1 MRHKVSSGLKATGD
15 PNLRLQPGALRTYR
29 RLISYLRPHRTM
41 FMVGVLGMVMSAA
54 SDAGWAGFIKFFLDG
69 TFVNKD
75 PRMVWL
81 VPVTL
86 VGLFV
91 FRGIGD
97 FLQTYCPGSVGRRIV
112 KTLRAQLFDSY
123 LHLPI
128 SYFDREAS
136 GALLS
141 RLTYNTEQVAQ
152 ATTDSITVF
161 IRDTLTIF
169 GLVGYLLWQ
178 NPRLTLVT
186 LTVGPLIAFM
196 IRRINQQF
204 RRYSRRIQ
212 NSMGDVT
219 RVAKEAIEAPRVVRV
234 FNAQAYET
242 ELFEQVIEHNRRS
255 YMRLML
261 TKGLSNPVVM
271 LIASSAMAGV
281 LCVATKDAMQ
291 GNMTV
296 GDFTSFIA
304 ALGLV
309 TAPLRRIINVAGP
322 LQQGIA
328 AAQSIFE
335 VMDTPVEHPGGGH
348 PITRARGDV
357 EYRDVTFRYPTGAS
371 DVLSGVSFS
380 VNAGETLAI
389 VGRSGSGKSTIVN
402 MLPRFYDVAGGSVL
416 LDGRDVREYGL
427 PDLRAQMSLV
437 SQDVVIFNDSV
448 RRNIAFGFPATDA
461 EIEAAARAARVTEFT
476 DALPGGLDTEVGDRG
491 VLLSGGQRQRIAI
504 ARAMLR
510 NTPVL
515 ILDEAT
521 SALDTE
527 LERQIQEQLEHLM
540 ESRTTL
546 VIAHRLSTVEK
557 ANRILVMDGGRVI
570 ETGTHE
576 ELLAREGQY
585 AVLYRMQF
593 NE

>member
-1 MRHKVSSGLKATGD
+1 MRIKAVSGLKAPRD
-15 PNLRLQPGALRTYR
+15 PSLRLQAGGLRTYR
-29 RLISYLRPHRTM
+29 RLLGYLRPHRTL

-75 PRMVWL
+75 PRMTWL

-91 FRGIGD
+91 FRGVGD
-97 FLQTYCPGSVGRRIV
+97 FLQTYCPGYVGRRIV
-112 KTLRAQLFDSY
+112 KTMRAQLFDSY
-123 LHLPI
+123 LHLPV
-128 SYFDREAS
+128 SFFDREAS

-178 NPRLTLVT
+178 NPRLTLVS

-196 IRRINQQF
+196 IRRINQLF

-212 NSMGDVT
+212 NSMGEVT

-234 FNAQAYET
+234 FNAQPYES

-255 YMRLML
+255 HMRLML

-271 LIASSAMAGV
+271 LIAASAMAGV
-281 LCVATKDAMQ
+281 LYVATKDAMK
-291 GNMTV
+291 GDMTV

-335 VMDTPVEHPGGGH
+335 VIDTPVEDVGGSRT
-348 PITRARGDV
+348 ITRARGDV
-357 EYRDVTFRYPTGAS
+357 EYRGVTFRYPRGAS
-371 DVLSGVSFS
+371 EVLSEVSFS
-380 VNAGETLAI
+380 VSAGETLAI

-402 MLPRFYDVAGGSVL
+402 MLPRFYDVAAGSVR
-416 LDGRDVREYGL
+416 LDGHDVREYRL
-427 PDLRAQMSLV
+427 ADLRAQVSLV
-437 SQDVVIFNDSV
+437 SQEVVLFNDSV
-448 RRNIAFGFPATDA
+448 RRNIAFGFPASDA

-476 DALPGGLDTEVGDRG
+476 DALPQGLDTEVGDRG

-527 LERQIQEQLEHLM
+527 LERQIQEQLDQLM
-540 ESRTTL
+540 HSRTTL

-557 ANRILVMDGGRVI
+557 ASRILVMDGGRVI

-576 ELLAREGQY
+576 ELLARDGQY

>member
-1 MRHKVSSGLKATGD
+1 MKPKEISGIKSAGIAD
-15 PNLRLQPGALRTYR
+15 LRLKPGALKTYR
-29 RLISYLRPHRTM
+29 RLLGYLREHRAM

-54 SDAGWAGFIKFFLDG
+54 SDAGWAAFIKFFLDG
-69 TFVNKD
+69 VFVNKD

-86 VGLFV
+86 VVLFV

-97 FLQTYCPGSVGRRIV
+97 FLQTYCPGYVGRHIV
-112 KTLRAQLFDSY
+112 KKLRAQLFDSY

-128 SYFDREAS
+128 SFFDREAS

-152 ATTDSITVF
+152 STTDSITVF

-169 GLVGYLLWQ
+169 GLVGYLVWQ
-178 NPRLTLVT
+178 NPKLTLIS

-196 IRRINQQF
+196 IRRVNQLF

-212 NSMGDVT
+212 NSMGEVT

-242 ELFEQVIEHNRRS
+242 GLFEKVIEHNRRS

-261 TKGLSNPVVM
+261 TKGLSNPIVM

-281 LCVATKDAMQ
+281 LYMATRDAMN
-291 GNMTV
+291 GDMTV

-335 VMDTPVEHPGGGH
+335 IMDTPREDPGGTR
-348 PITRARGDV
+348 PMKRARGEV
-357 EYRDVTFRYPTGAS
+357 EFRNVTFRYAAGAS
-371 DVLSGVSFS
+371 DVLSGVSFE
-380 VNAGETLAI
+380 VHAGETLAI
-389 VGRSGSGKSTIVN
+389 VGRSGSGKSTVVN
-402 MLPRFYDVAGGSVL
+402 MLPRFYDVAAGSVL
-416 LDGRDVREYGL
+416 LDGHDVREYRRAE
-427 PDLRAQMSLV
+427 LRAQVSLV
-437 SQDVVIFNDSV
+437 SQDVVLFNDTV
-448 RRNIAFGFPATDA
+448 RRNIAFGFPASDA
-461 EIEAAARAARVTEFT
+461 EIEAAA
-476 DALPGGLDTEVGDRG
+476 
-491 VLLSGGQRQRIAI
+491 I
-504 ARAMLR
+504 
-510 NTPVL
+510 
-515 ILDEAT
+515 
-521 SALDTE
+521 
-527 LERQIQEQLEHLM
+527 
-540 ESRTTL
+540 
-546 VIAHRLSTVEK
+546 
-557 ANRILVMDGGRVI
+557 
-570 ETGTHE
+570 
-576 ELLAREGQY
+576 
-585 AVLYRMQF
+585 
-593 NE
+593 